1 MTARLSQQRV
11 LGAVITLLA
20 LAACARET
28 PIDAAGLPAIR
39 AGEWAFEGTTGQAV
53 SRGRVC
59 LRRLADTLGRSHAGC
74 SGFRYS
80 RDAAGAVIV
89 RDRCVNPDGARVET
103 RMRLA
108 GDWSSH
114 FAFEDDI
121 GIALPDGRPLHTVV
135 RVDYR
140 HVGPCPPS

>member
-1 MTARLSQQRV
+1 V
-11 LGAVITLLA
+11 

-28 PIDAAGLPAIR
+28 PIDAARLPSVR
-39 AGEWAFEGTTGQAV
+39 AGVWAFEGTTGPAV
-53 SRGRVC
+53 ARGRVC
-59 LRRLADTLGRSHAGC
+59 LRGLADALGRSHAGC

-80 RDAAGAVIV
+80 RDADGALIA

-108 GDWSSH
+108 GDLTRRVRV
-114 FAFEDDI
+114 ENDI
-121 GIALPDGRPLHTVV
+121 RIAQPGGRLLHTVV

-140 HVGPCPPS
+140 YLGACPASP